1 MQIFSNYRIFLYLNI
16 DPDMIEKAGDGL
28 LLKLRSLYAHA
39 KELADT
45 EVKYVSVFPFST
57 CI

>member
-1 MQIFSNYRIFLYLNI
+1 
-16 DPDMIEKAGDGL
+16 MIEKAGDGV
-28 LLKLRSLYAHA
+28 LLKLRSLYAHG

-57 CI
+57 LPWVFKDFTLGVYNFS

>member
-1 MQIFSNYRIFLYLNI
+1 
-16 DPDMIEKAGDGL
+16 MIEKAGDGL